1 MIKAFIFDLDG
12 TLVQTER
19 LKAHAYALAMTELC
33 EGETTLEEVLDA
45 FKDVVGLPRREV
57 AISLL
62 EKFNAT
68 EKARLKKEQFHV
80 NTPWQAYVQIR
91 MQYYQKMLA
100 DPQVIIDNQW
110 SHNVMLLKEA
120 RENQCKIGLA
130 TMSTCQQ
137 TQKILDILKLHD
149 AFHFVASRDD
159 VENGKPDPEI
169 YALVSKELAIPP
181 ENCLVIEDSPSGVK
195 AALAAGMHCIAV
207 TTPFTRSAI
216 AKAAL
221 LETEWVVDD
230 PKLLPKVVRQMIA
243 MQEKQTARYK

>member
-12 TLVQTER
+12 TLIQTER
-19 LKAHAYALAMTELC
+19 LKAQSYALAMTELC
-33 EGETTLEEVLDA
+33 EGKTTPEEVLEA

-57 AISLL
+57 AVALL
-62 EKFNAT
+62 NQFNAT
-68 EKARLKKEQFHV
+68 AKAERKMQQFNV
-80 NTPWQAYVQIR
+80 NTPWQAYVQMR

-110 SHNVMLLKEA
+110 QHNVALLAEA
-120 RENQCKIGLA
+120 RQNHCKIGLA
-130 TMSTCQQ
+130 TMSSCQQ
-137 TQKILDILKLHD
+137 TQRILDTLKLHD

-169 YALVSKELAIPP
+169 YQLVSKELAVQPAS
-181 ENCLVIEDSPSGVK
+181 CLVIEDSPSGVK

-207 TTPFTRSAI
+207 TTPFTRGAI

-221 LETEWVVDD
+221 LDPEWVVDSPD
-230 PKLLPKVVRQMIA
+230 RLPDVVRKMISLQA
-243 MQEKQTARYK
+243 QQNI